1 MYIMLN
7 REFNRRSRFF
17 DREFTI
23 SEVSHPKTE
32 SRDNDFAYRLPLL
45 ENTVLPRLWHDL
57 D

>member
-1 MYIMLN
+1 MLN